1 MTLTQAGSKAPFA
14 DVPVTVF
21 YLPFNPPAHFS
32 PAVMAATK
40 TTARGTFKVTLDT
53 AMVPRSGLADVGAG
67 PRAFNTVILAVAQSQ
82 QVVIWHQVLNLGTIA
97 SAAAS
102 ALTDPATGDPELAA
116 AVPRPQD
123 GPPNNARQIG
133 SHFRYVPVLAMN
145 NAPGMHAEFTY
156 TFDQSTSK
164 QTMADAADSFA
175 TEGGSFGP
183 FSAGGGTTELSDRSV
198 TRNAQTKHAF
208 HNIIWA
214 DYKFLE
220 YFWVICRGKDQTC
233 TEFHEWDIDQWQG
246 SLVVSNPNKQC
257 TKFSGKHRHRHCVRQ
272 KKIGVVRY
280 KVPPFTYC
288 NGQCVTKLT
297 TTFPD
302 FIRNQVNSHTYSW
315 QLDVAGFLTLGAES
329 AYGKITSVTWTRR
342 PGCRGRGRSWVLWGH
357 HATPVAAPV
366 LQAACMKLP

>member
-1 MTLTQAGSKAPFA
+1 MTLTRAGGKTSFA

-21 YLPFNPPAHFS
+21 YLPFNPPVHFV
-32 PAVMAATK
+32 PAVMATAT
-40 TTARGTFKVTLDT
+40 TTARGKFKVALDT
-53 AMVPRSGLADVGAG
+53 AMVPRSRLADVGAG
-67 PRAFNTVILAVAQSQ
+67 PRAFNTVVLAVAQSRQ
-82 QVVIWHQVLNLGTIA
+82 VIWHQVMNLGTTV
-97 SAAAS
+97 SADAS
-102 ALTDPATGDPELAA
+102 ALTDPATGAPEVAD

-145 NAPGMHAEFTY
+145 NAPGMHVEFTY

-198 TRNAQTKHAF
+198 TRHAQAKHAF

-272 KKIGVVRY
+272 KKIGIVTY
-280 KVPPFTYC
+280 KVPRFTYC
-288 NGQCVTKLT
+288 NGRCVTQLT
-297 TTFPD
+297 SFAPD
-302 FIRNQVNSHTYSW
+302 VVRDSVSTHTYSW
-315 QLDVAGFLTLGAES
+315 QLDVAGFLTLGAQS
-329 AYGKITSVTWTRR
+329 AYGKITSVAWTRR
-342 PGCRGRGRSWVLWGH
+342 AGCGGESRKRVLWGE
-357 HATPVAAPV
+357 HATPVGAPI
-366 LQAACMKLP
+366 LQAACRKLP